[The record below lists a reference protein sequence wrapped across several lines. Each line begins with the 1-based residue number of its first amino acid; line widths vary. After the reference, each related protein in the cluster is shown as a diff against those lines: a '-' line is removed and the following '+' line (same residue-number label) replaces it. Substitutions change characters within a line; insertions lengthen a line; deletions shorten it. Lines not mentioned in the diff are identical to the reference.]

1 MALGWIPVGPRFL
14 PLPAHRSTMVRR
26 ITTDEGEA
34 YRCEECGQV
43 FQAESDAEAH
53 EADCFVPP
61 SM

>member
-1 MALGWIPVGPRFL
+1 
-14 PLPAHRSTMVRR
+14 MVRR

-34 YRCEECGQV
+34 YRCEECGKV
-43 FQAESDAEAH
+43 FQEEREAEAH